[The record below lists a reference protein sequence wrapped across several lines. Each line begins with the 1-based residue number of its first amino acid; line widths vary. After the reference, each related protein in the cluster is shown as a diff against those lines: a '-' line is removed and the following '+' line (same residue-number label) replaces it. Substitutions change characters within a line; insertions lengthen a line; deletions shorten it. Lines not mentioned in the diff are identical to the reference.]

1 MKLLDV
7 APKTHELYYEIQI
20 VEHCHD
26 EDPSEIAQMLCRSTK
41 NVSVE
46 DFKNDL
52 EEKKFDDRDSY
63 DRLVAS
69 LEKEAPH
76 LIV

>member
-1 MKLLDV
+1 MKLSDV

-20 VEHCHD
+20 VENCHD
-26 EDPSEIAQMLCRSTK
+26 EDPSEIAQMICKSTK

-52 EEKKFDDRDSY
+52 EEKKYDDVPSY
-63 DRLVAS
+63 DRLVAM